1 MGDAQVTLGFNT
13 QSESESNDLDDLGV
27 PPWLRNPHIN
37 INIYIYTPTNI
48 LINIPVSPFTHPLHP
63 TEVTWAIHDLHG
75 NAGWWSL
82 ELMEKL
88 QKTITFL
95 GGQLWICVD
104 FLIMML
110 DSGSPLK
117 IGIAR
122 GILKFTGSM
131 WASWNWRIQ
140 SHDNANQYKR
150 SHRY

>member
-1 MGDAQVTLGFNT
+1 MPKSPLVLIRS
-13 QSESESNDLDDLGV
+13 QSQSLMTWMIRGYPHDLGT
-27 PPWLRNPHIN
+27 LIS
-37 INIYIYTPTNI
+37 ISIYIYIYTPTNI

-110 DSGSPLK
+110 ASGSPLK

>member
-1 MGDAQVTLGFNT
+1 MPKSPLVLIRS
-13 QSESESNDLDDLGV
+13 QSQSLMTWMIWGYPHDLGT
-27 PPWLRNPHIN
+27 LIS
-37 INIYIYTPTNI
+37 ISIYIYIYTPTNI

-110 DSGSPLK
+110 ASGSPLK